1 MGMKILVLV
10 LLLGVVASL
19 FSGLYFVGVDKGK
32 TNRAVI
38 ALSVRIALS
47 IGVFGLLMAAQYFG
61 WLANGRLS

>member
-1 MGMKILVLV
+1 MKAIV
-10 LLLGVVASL
+10 LLLLLAVVASL
-19 FSGLYFVGVDKGK
+19 FSGLYFVGSDKGK

-38 ALSVRIALS
+38 ALSVRIGLS